1 MDYNKI
7 ILDNTKEDE
16 LFHKAVQDLKR
27 EYAVLAKA
35 IAQGEQGSA
44 AIVVG
49 AMETS
54 KYTLTNRNAS
64 HSLSVQISLLL
75 LQGEEQERRT
85 ALLLLSFSAICNECR
100 AVQAVS

>member
-49 AMETS
+49 AMEREI
-54 KYTLTNRNAS
+54 N
-64 HSLSVQISLLL
+64 ILL
-75 LQGEEQERRT
+75 
-85 ALLLLSFSAICNECR
+85 ALDQKKNPGKETVNVA
-100 AVQAVS
+100 

>member
-49 AMETS
+49 AMEREV
-54 KYTLTNRNAS
+54 N
-64 HSLSVQISLLL
+64 LLL
-75 LQGEEQERRT
+75 
-85 ALLLLSFSAICNECR
+85 ALDPKKNPGKETVNVA
-100 AVQAVS
+100 

>member
-49 AMETS
+49 AMEREV
-54 KYTLTNRNAS
+54 N
-64 HSLSVQISLLL
+64 LLL
-75 LQGEEQERRT
+75 
-85 ALLLLSFSAICNECR
+85 ALDQKKNPGKETVNVA
-100 AVQAVS
+100 